1 MKVSRRQIVSW
12 SLLALFLI
20 MVWVIQS
27 SPLLGEWYARK
38 IYPPVAYV
46 LSSFSSLLPFSVGDI
61 YIVLTTTCILVMIF
75 RLFTRKE
82 KRGKH
87 FIRLITFCGWI
98 YVWFYLAWGL
108 NYFRQDFYTRTQIP
122 RAQYT
127 ADTFKDFLKDYVK
140 ELNESYTATDTINTV
155 VVAQEAKSG
164 YRELTDLFGTT
175 PPAGGLKVKNM
186 LSSRLMSKMGI
197 SGYMG
202 PFFTEFN
209 LNKAL
214 LPSQYPATYTH
225 EMAHR
230 LSIANEA
237 EANLYAWI
245 VCTSSTDSLMR
256 FSGHLSL
263 LGYIA
268 QNASSLLSET
278 EYKEFT
284 DSIRPEI
291 RTLYARNHEHWRSMY
306 SPVIGKIQNY
316 FYNLFLK
323 SNRIASGTKNYSEV
337 VGLLISYQEYE
348 KAIAA
353 NTSSNRDT
361 NDG

>member
-1 MKVSRRQIVSW
+1 M
-12 SLLALFLI
+12 
-20 MVWVIQS
+20 
-27 SPLLGEWYARK
+27 
-38 IYPPVAYV
+38 
-46 LSSFSSLLPFSVGDI
+46 
-61 YIVLTTTCILVMIF
+61 
-75 RLFTRKE
+75 
-82 KRGKH
+82 
-87 FIRLITFCGWI
+87 
-98 YVWFYLAWGL
+98 AWGL
-108 NYFRQDFYTRTQIP
+108 NYFRQDFYTRSQVP
-122 RAQYT
+122 RVQYT
-127 ADTFKDFLKDYVK
+127 ADTFRDFLTDYVK
-140 ELNESYTATDTINTV
+140 DLNESYTATDTINPEL
-155 VVAQEAKSG
+155 VAKETKNG

-186 LSSRLMSKMGI
+186 LSSRVMSKMGI

-209 LNKAL
+209 LNKFL
-214 LPSQYPATYTH
+214 LPSQYPATYAH

-245 VCTSSTDSLMR
+245 VCTNSTDSLIR

-268 QNASSLLSET
+268 QNASSLLSEP
-278 EYKEFT
+278 EYQEFIN
-284 DSIRPEI
+284 SIHPEI
-291 RTLYARNHEHWRSMY
+291 RALYARNHEYWRSMY
-306 SPVIGKIQNY
+306 SPMIGKIQNY

-337 VGLLISYQEYE
+337 VGLLISYREYE

-353 NTSSNRDT
+353 NNSSNRD
-361 NDG
+361 NNG